1 MCKLA
6 KPVSVIIIRAETE
19 GGAIKF
25 NAQEEDYC
33 YQDDAVLVSKALVK
47 SDKPKLWVEATLNN
61 PLQNR
66 F

>member
-47 SDKPKLWVEATLNN
+47 SDKLKL
-61 PLQNR
+61 
-66 F
+66 